1 LRQLLRSNTGLKHIS
16 SKRSIF
22 DSSSRQSEGVDHSLI
37 LKEVELI
44 SRKQNM
50 GQLRKDSDD
59 CSGVMGGN
67 KSVTINEAVSKGL
80 REDFEIKINSRA
92 N

>member
-1 LRQLLRSNTGLKHIS
+1 LRSNTGLKHIS

-50 GQLRKDSDD
+50 GQLRN